1 MKSAG
6 CFCNYLKNSYFF
18 SLLVNLKGR
27 KKERKRGFLL
37 VEMTQDER
45 WNLRYQEVME
55 FIETNHRNPSKHR
68 LEEHDML
75 NWLKANR
82 KALNAE
88 KMKPERVEKFRKLL
102 AMTEQYRR
110 KNQYE

>member
-1 MKSAG
+1 
-6 CFCNYLKNSYFF
+6 
-18 SLLVNLKGR
+18 
-27 KKERKRGFLL
+27 
-37 VEMTQDER
+37 MTQDER
-45 WNLRYQEVME
+45 WLTRYNEVKE
-55 FIETNHRNPSKHR
+55 FIVREQRNPSKYK

-82 KALNAE
+82 KALNAG
-88 KMKPERVEKFRKLL
+88 KMKPERVEKFRELL

>member
-1 MKSAG
+1 
-6 CFCNYLKNSYFF
+6 
-18 SLLVNLKGR
+18 
-27 KKERKRGFLL
+27 
-37 VEMTQDER
+37 MTQDEK
-45 WNLRYQEVME
+45 WILRYNDVIM

-68 LEEHDML
+68 IEEHDYL

-82 KALNAE
+82 KVMNAG

-102 AMTEQYRR
+102 EMTEQYKR